1 MSTER
6 IKMEDKH
13 FFVVHTFISDETRK
27 EYLTPPEKRDPPQ
40 KNLIECE
47 WAERAKGQYARCM
60 QEFYGNDEFFYCHRI
75 AKSERDVYRQLEET
89 GLEGKIINSM
99 EQELHRFSSAYRN
112 ADAPRSYP
120 EDGMYW

>member
-1 MSTER
+1 
-6 IKMEDKH
+6 MEEKH

-40 KNLIECE
+40 KNVTERE

-60 QEFYGNDEFFYCHRI
+60 QEI
-75 AKSERDVYRQLEET
+75 AKSERDVYRQLEEF

-99 EQELHRFSSAYRN
+99 VQELHRFTSAYRN
-112 ADAPRSYP
+112 SDAPRSYP
-120 EDGMYW
+120 EEGMYW